1 VHKICR
7 CELKKGSSAV
17 GLFQRATQIGGSH
30 FCYRFQ
36 NPALQSCA
44 RPRLGGYRSR
54 WVWIFA
60 SRRSVRL
67 CERKGSSRD
76 NVFSRAGKAQI
87 SAAFKEAKGS
97 RTFLAQAQES

>member
-1 VHKICR
+1 M
-7 CELKKGSSAV
+7 
-17 GLFQRATQIGGSH
+17 
-30 FCYRFQ
+30 
-36 NPALQSCA
+36 
-44 RPRLGGYRSR
+44 
-54 WVWIFA
+54 
-60 SRRSVRL
+60 RL